1 LFFTFY
7 FFLALCN
14 CIIHSLSLETKT
26 SINLEVAYQNI
37 HRDIIELSKAGNQK
51 AQYQLYKLY
60 SKAMY
65 NVCYR
70 MMNNQAEA
78 EDLLQ
83 DSFIEAFMKLDTF
96 RYESAFGAWL
106 KRIVVNKC
114 INHLKKRRTQLVYT
128 ENIPE
133 ISLDNDSNIEP
144 ELLKVKHIHKAM
156 EALPEGYRVVF
167 SLYLIEGYDHSE
179 IAQILGITESTSKS
193 QFSRAKQKIKEVLI
207 NTRS

>member
-1 LFFTFY
+1 
-7 FFLALCN
+7 
-14 CIIHSLSLETKT
+14 
-26 SINLEVAYQNI
+26 LEVAYQDI

-51 AQYQLYKLY
+51 AQYQLYRLY

-65 NVCYR
+65 NICYR

-83 DSFIEAFMKLDTF
+83 ESFAEAFYRLDTF

-114 INHLKKRRTQLVYT
+114 INHIKKRRAQLVYT

-133 ISLDNDSNIEP
+133 TNHEDEVEVTSEHFD
-144 ELLKVKHIHKAM
+144 VKRIYHAM
-156 EALPEGYRVVF
+156 EQLPEGYRIIF
-167 SLYLIEGYDHSE
+167 SLYLLEGYDHGE
-179 IAQILGITESTSKS
+179 IAEIMGITESTSKS
-193 QFSRAKQKIKEVLI
+193 QFSRAKQKIKEILI
-207 NTRS
+207 QSRS

>member
-1 LFFTFY
+1 MFFTFY

>member
-1 LFFTFY
+1 M
-7 FFLALCN
+7 
-14 CIIHSLSLETKT
+14 
-26 SINLEVAYQNI
+26 EVAYQNI

-51 AQYQLYKLY
+51 AQYQLYRLY

-83 DSFIEAFMKLDTF
+83 ESFTEAFMKLDTF

-114 INHLKKRRTQLVYT
+114 INHLKKRRAQLILT
-128 ENIPE
+128 DNLPE
-133 ISLDNDSNIEP
+133 TGQDDNPDIEGIELD
-144 ELLKVKHIHKAM
+144 VKRIHNAM
-156 EALPEGYRVVF
+156 ETLPEGYRVVF

-207 NTRS
+207 NTTS

>member
-1 LFFTFY
+1 MFFTFY

-14 CIIHSLSLETKT
+14 CVIHSLSLETKT

-83 DSFIEAFMKLDTF
+83 DSFIEAFMKLNTF

-133 ISLDNDSNIEP
+133 INLDNDSNIEP

-193 QFSRAKQKIKEVLI
+193 QFSRAKHKIKEVLI
-207 NTRS
+207 NTRT